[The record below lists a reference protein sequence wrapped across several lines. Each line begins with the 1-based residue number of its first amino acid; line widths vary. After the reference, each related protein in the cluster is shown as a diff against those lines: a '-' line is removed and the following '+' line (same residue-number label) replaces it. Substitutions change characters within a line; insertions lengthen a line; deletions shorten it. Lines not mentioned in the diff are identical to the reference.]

1 MNAYLNSSALAIAAL
16 LALGVSIDNPA
27 HAELLVHEP
36 FAYPNGP
43 LAGKSGAKGTTG
55 TWTTYDNNKGWGVH
69 QEGNLSGVNLNN
81 TFGPNLFDGTVANL
95 ATSGGYAGIANPVLV
110 GLDASFTGN
119 VADHMHAHI
128 ALDPSVTAKFTS
140 GSTTWFSFVSVT
152 GYNANPCSPQI
163 MIATDTHNY
172 GSRGGSMSNSGSG
185 IGGGGAFP
193 RWNNFDV
200 LPHYFNGGI
209 DHTTPGGYLGGVLGG
224 HSGIQRSGSTS
235 ATADGV
241 LDNDTQTMPWTGGTI
256 GVDYGAPNIV
266 VGKIEWDAEVD
277 GKDIISVV
285 RFLESD
291 IISEASFD
299 ELITAKP
306 ALSSANWVAPTT
318 NPSATSNKPDLNQSQ
333 FDTLSVAG
341 GKFFI
346 DEIRIATTF
355 WEATGQEPPPAVAP
369 FRLTIARNA
378 PNLDFTWNSQ
388 PGKLY
393 RLWSSPNL
401 SSPAPT
407 GWTMVQ
413 QDLPANP
420 ATLQIAQPANLK
432 LFYVLE
438 EYPAPPMV
446 VFSENFDANV
456 IGWTTGVDGGFAT
469 DWEVGTPSLV
479 GPPAA
484 YSGTHCYATNID
496 SDYGFNA
503 DIWLRTPAID
513 LTAYTTGTLEFFEF
527 KDIENVLGDSDFGR
541 IRILAADDNAPLA
554 IIESGVEGASPTWES
569 YSKVLPVAAFNEP
582 IKIEFQFKSDDYD
595 DTATGPFAGW
605 YIDNV
610 VIRAGGS

>member
-1 MNAYLNSSALAIAAL
+1 MNAYLNFSALAITAL

-36 FAYPNGP
+36 FAYPNGTV
-43 LAGKSGAKGTTG
+43 AGNGVLLNGQGGAEKGFAAGSKWSAFTTG
-55 TWTTYDNNKGWGVH
+55 VLGPANPSATAY
-69 QEGNLSGVNLNN
+69 QEGTLSGVVRIALDYGGGGNA
-81 TFGPNLFDGTVANL
+81 FDGTVDNL
-95 ATSGGYAGIANPVLV
+95 PTSGGYFGSATTPEGSDQN
-110 GLDASFTGN
+110 TT
-119 VADHMHAHI
+119 DHMLAWRT
-128 ALDPSVTAKFTS
+128 LDPAVAATFTD
-140 GSTTWFSFVSVT
+140 GSTTWFSYVAARAWGRNGRAPSFAIGADRLTQERGNTALGEAIGAGGANRNNSVGSNSIAIFPQFFDQVLASPGEEGGNFNIRHSAGDSSVSVPFADYLYFHALPT
-152 GYNANPCSPQI
+152 ATNPAEENAFF
-163 MIATDTHNY
+163 A
-172 GSRGGSMSNSGSG
+172 
-185 IGGGGAFP
+185 
-193 RWNNFDV
+193 V
-200 LPHYFNGGI
+200 
-209 DHTTPGGYLGGVLGG
+209 
-224 HSGIQRSGSTS
+224 
-235 ATADGV
+235 
-241 LDNDTQTMPWTGGTI
+241 
-256 GVDYGAPNIV
+256 PNIV
-266 VGKIEWDAEVD
+266 VGKITWRD
-277 GKDIISVV
+277 GAVPDEISVA
-285 RFLESD
+285 RFLETD
-291 IISEASFD
+291 TLNEANFDAVVAAQPMLSSVNWLPARQPVLDQSKFDTVSFGGGRYFAD
-299 ELITAKP
+299 EL
-306 ALSSANWVAPTT
+306 
-318 NPSATSNKPDLNQSQ
+318 
-333 FDTLSVAG
+333 
-341 GKFFI
+341 
-346 DEIRIATTF
+346 RIATTF
-355 WEATGQEPPPAVAP
+355 SEVIGEVAGPA
-369 FRLTIARNA
+369 FRLAITRNA

-484 YSGTHCYATNID
+484 YSGTNCYATNID